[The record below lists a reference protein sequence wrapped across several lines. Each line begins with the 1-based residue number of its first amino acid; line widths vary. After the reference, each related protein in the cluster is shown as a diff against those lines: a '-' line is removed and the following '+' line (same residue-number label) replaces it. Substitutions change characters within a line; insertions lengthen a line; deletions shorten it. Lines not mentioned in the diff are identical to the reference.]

1 MRQEGCTKKMKRV
14 MKGLLIAVGLLTMG
28 SSVFAQDHDRDW
40 DQERMRREYRNAF
53 YDRLQQDLSRAE
65 HRGYL
70 RGDDF
75 RRFDVAHR
83 EVGEFQAKWDRGI
96 FDARE
101 MDRAI
106 GSVQRVAEISSLR
119 PEDRDF
125 LREDLRRMRE
135 FRAHMEGRR
144 Y

>member
-1 MRQEGCTKKMKRV
+1 MNRIIKC
-14 MKGLLIAVGLLTMG
+14 LLVAVGLLTMTSG
-28 SSVFAQDHDRDW
+28 MFAQDRDRYW

-65 HRGYL
+65 RRGYL
-70 RGDDF
+70 RGDEF

-106 GSVQRVAEISSLR
+106 GSVQRVVDIPSLR

-125 LREDLRRMRE
+125 LREDLRRMRD